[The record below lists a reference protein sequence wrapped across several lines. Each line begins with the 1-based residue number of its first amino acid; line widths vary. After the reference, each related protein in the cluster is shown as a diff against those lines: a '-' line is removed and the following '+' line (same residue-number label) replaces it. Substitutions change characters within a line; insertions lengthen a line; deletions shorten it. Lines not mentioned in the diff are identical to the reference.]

1 MKKYLPLLLFAIALL
16 GITTSCNDQET
27 YAEQKEYENSRI
39 NAYIAKHNINPI
51 SEEQFHSQGDSTSVE
66 KNEYVLFANSGIY
79 MQIVEKG
86 CGQKLKNGE
95 SGDVLCRYSEWN
107 INGDSLQT
115 FNDGTFSKTLSYDK
129 FTVRNV
135 SGSFT
140 ATFVFGVMANTY
152 GSTQV
157 PTGWLVPLTYIN
169 LGRPENENEKI
180 ARVKIIVPHN
190 QGQAYAT
197 SNVYACFYDITYQ
210 RGL

>member
-51 SEEQFHSQGDSTSVE
+51 SEELFHSRGDSTSVE

>member
-1 MKKYLPLLLFAIALL
+1 
-16 GITTSCNDQET
+16 
-27 YAEQKEYENSRI
+27 
-39 NAYIAKHNINPI
+39 
-51 SEEQFHSQGDSTSVE
+51 
-66 KNEYVLFANSGIY
+66 
-79 MQIVEKG
+79 
-86 CGQKLKNGE
+86 
-95 SGDVLCRYSEWN
+95 
-107 INGDSLQT
+107 
-115 FNDGTFSKTLSYDK
+115 
-129 FTVRNV
+129 
-135 SGSFT
+135 
-140 ATFVFGVMANTY
+140 MANTY

>member
-1 MKKYLPLLLFAIALL
+1 MRKHTPLYLFAIILL
-16 GITTSCNDQET
+16 GAIVSCDDKQT

-39 NAYIAKHNINPI
+39 NAYIAKHHINSI
-51 SEEQFHSQGDSTSVE
+51 SESQFHSQGDSTSVE
-66 KNEYVLFANSGIY
+66 KNEYVLFSNSGIY

-86 CGQKLKNGE
+86 CGEKLKNGE
-95 SGDVLCRYSEWN
+95 SGDVLCRYTEWN

-115 FNDGTFSKTLSYDK
+115 YNDSTFGRTLSYDK

-140 ATFVFGVMANTY
+140 ATFVNGVMANTY
-152 GSTQV
+152 GSNQV

-169 LGRPENENEKI
+169 LGRFEKDGKL
-180 ARVKIIVPHN
+180 AHVKLIVPHN

-197 SNVYACFYDITYQ
+197 SNVYACFYDITYE
-210 RGL
+210 RGQ

>member
-1 MKKYLPLLLFAIALL
+1 MILTENHRIKRIKHKELFQKIDAYCYCAKNLSNSVQYLI
-16 GITTSCNDQET
+16 CQCH
-27 YAEQKEYENSRI
+27 RI
-39 NAYIAKHNINPI
+39 Y
-51 SEEQFHSQGDSTSVE
+51 
-66 KNEYVLFANSGIY
+66 
-79 MQIVEKG
+79 
-86 CGQKLKNGE
+86 QKLKNGE

>member
-1 MKKYLPLLLFAIALL
+1 MKRYTPFYLFAIILL
-16 GITTSCNDQET
+16 GITASCNDTET

-39 NAYIAKHNINPI
+39 NAYIAKHHINPI
-51 SEEQFHSQGDSTSVE
+51 SEVQFHSQGDSTSVE

-95 SGDVLCRYSEWN
+95 SGDVLCRYLEWD

-115 FNDGTFSKTLSYDK
+115 YNDSTFIRTLSYDK

-140 ATFVFGVMANTY
+140 ATFVFGVMPNTY

-169 LGRPENENEKI
+169 LGRPESEKDKI
-180 ARVKIIVPHN
+180 AHVKIIVPHN

>member
-1 MKKYLPLLLFAIALL
+1 MRKYIPLYLFAITLL
-16 GITTSCNDQET
+16 GITTSCNETET
-27 YAEQKEYENSRI
+27 YAEQKEYENGRI
-39 NAYIAKHNINPI
+39 NAYIAKHHINSI

-95 SGDVLCRYSEWN
+95 SGDVLCRYLEWN

-115 FNDGTFSKTLSYDK
+115 YNDSTFIRTLSYDK

-140 ATFVFGVMANTY
+140 ATFVFGVMPNTY

-169 LGRPENENEKI
+169 LGRPESEKDKI
-180 ARVKIIVPHN
+180 AHVKIIVPHN

>member
-51 SEEQFHSQGDSTSVE
+51 SEELFHSQGDSTSVE

>member
-1 MKKYLPLLLFAIALL
+1 MKKYAPLCLFALILL
-16 GITTSCNDQET
+16 GITTSCNDTET
-27 YAEQKEYENSRI
+27 YAEQKKYEDGRI
-39 NAYIAKHNINPI
+39 NDYIAKHHINSI

-95 SGDVLCRYSEWN
+95 SGDILCRYTEWN

-115 FNDGTFSKTLSYDK
+115 YNDSTFARTLSYDK
-129 FTVRNV
+129 FTVRNT

-140 ATFVFGVMANTY
+140 ATFVNGVMPNTY

-169 LGRPENENEKI
+169 LGRPQSEKDKI
-180 ARVKIIVPHN
+180 AHVKIIVPHN

-197 SNVYACFYDITYQ
+197 SNVYACFYDITYE

>member
-39 NAYIAKHNINPI
+39 NAYIAKHNIKPI
-51 SEEQFHSQGDSTSVE
+51 SEELFHSQGDSTSVE

>member
-39 NAYIAKHNINPI
+39 NAYIAKHNIKPI
-51 SEEQFHSQGDSTSVE
+51 SEELFHSQGDSTSVE

-197 SNVYACFYDITYQ
+197 SNVYACFYDITYE